1 MLRWSCLITAIVVSL
16 LFLVMLGSCRSRGL
30 PFSQEVGTVGQP
42 ATHAGFDTDD
52 SYGARLFLKH
62 MA

>member
-1 MLRWSCLITAIVVSL
+1 MITAIVVSL

-30 PFSQEVGTVGQP
+30 PFSQVDDTVGQP
-42 ATHAGFDTDD
+42 ATHTELETDD
-52 SYGARLFLKH
+52 PYRARLFLKN